1 MSARDRIPRM
11 SSKNAVAAAFLFA
24 MLWQAVA
31 WLAPDARSRQAEQL
45 GHLLVHVQA
54 VGHHHL
60 IDESLCLDGDA
71 DDRPHQHESDG
82 LQPGI
87 LIKATV
93 ADTSASPLSSPTAIL
108 RGAKPSA
115 FPEGPLRP
123 PRA

>member
-1 MSARDRIPRM
+1 
-11 SSKNAVAAAFLFA
+11 

-60 IDESLCLDGDA
+60 IDESLGLEAAGEVTS
-71 DDRPHQHESDG
+71 HHHEG
-82 LQPGI
+82 AGAQPG
-87 LIKATV
+87 LLA
-93 ADTSASPLSSPTAIL
+93 SAIFTDRSAPLPST
-108 RGAKPSA
+108 PSA
-115 FPEGPLRP
+115 ASCDGKPCIFPEGPLRP